1 MLRWGGRGG
10 HVLYINKITEHL
22 IFHIQGELQY
32 VRHNGGETSALC
44 PLKVI
49 GVCMCVCVCL
59 LPGIAVLMR
68 TVSFLFFN
76 DFNVCLFWRCLPGR
90 H

>member
-1 MLRWGGRGG
+1 MLRWGGGQGGG
-10 HVLYINKITEHL
+10 HVLYINKITEQL

-49 GVCMCVCVCL
+49 GVCMCVCVS
-59 LPGIAVLMR
+59 
-68 TVSFLFFN
+68 TSWYSSSYEDSFFSFF
-76 DFNVCLFWRCLPGR
+76 
-90 H
+90 